1 VKHNAAGV
9 AQLNQQQGR
18 WQQEEPITLKAP
30 EEEHGNAP
38 DGMQKDGGHL
48 KPVAGEWGVTK
59 SCLRLE
65 SLRRTGT
72 DHSNPTGMTDEKRI
86 SLSIRQDKRNFWVNI
101 YIRWRMTMLIVRMS
115 KMQLLALTHAKKHP
129 VSNGKLGQPSSTSK
143 KLKRPAS
150 HQFASTSSCHHYFYG
165 YCPIELESM
174 FAAGDDSVSSFKE
187 RIVRCVIYF
196 CRTRIWT

>member
-1 VKHNAAGV
+1 VNHNAAGV

-65 SLRRTGT
+65 SLRCTGT

-86 SLSIRQDKRNFWVNI
+86 SLSIRQDKRNFLGEHIHQVKNDNVNSANVKNAAA
-101 YIRWRMTMLIVRMS
+101 WRILYLMVNLVNHH
-115 KMQLLALTHAKKHP
+115 LLQRNWKDQP
-129 VSNGKLGQPSSTSK
+129 VTSQNW
-143 KLKRPAS
+143 L
-150 HQFASTSSCHHYFYG
+150 
-165 YCPIELESM
+165 LNL
-174 FAAGDDSVSSFKE
+174 
-187 RIVRCVIYF
+187 
-196 CRTRIWT
+196 